1 MDAERFK
8 IDDVAKASGLTKRTI
23 RYYEEL
29 GLLPAPERTEGGTR
43 LYTQMHI
50 ERLKQ
55 LVDARDVLGFSL
67 QELVDFVA
75 IREEIIQHRDA
86 YRQAEAAEQK
96 RLKLL
101 EVGQMLEKQLEMID
115 IKLEKIAG
123 FRKEIEKLQARVA
136 HALNQQPI
144 PNEGE

>member
-1 MDAERFK
+1 MERFK

-29 GLLPAPERTEGGTR
+29 GLLPAPERTDGGTR
-43 LYTQMHI
+43 LYTQMHV
-50 ERLKQ
+50 ERLRQ

-86 YRQAEAAEQK
+86 YHQIEEAELK
-96 RLKLL
+96 RGKLL
-101 EVGQMLEKQLEMID
+101 EVGEMLDKQLAMID

-123 FRKEIEKLQARVA
+123 FRKEIEKLQVRVA
-136 HALNQQPI
+136 NGLNQLTP
-144 PNEGE
+144 EHKGV

>member
-1 MDAERFK
+1 MERFK

-29 GLLPAPERTEGGTR
+29 GLLPAPERTDGGTR

-55 LVDARDVLGFSL
+55 LIDARDVLGFSL

-75 IREEIIQHRDA
+75 IREELIQHRDA
-86 YRQAEAAEQK
+86 YRQTEEAELK
-96 RLKLL
+96 RGKLL
-101 EVGQMLEKQLEMID
+101 QVGEMLDKQLAMID
-115 IKLEKIAG
+115 IKLEKIAE
-123 FRKEIEKLQARVA
+123 FRKEIEKLQVRVA
-136 HALNQQPI
+136 NALNQPI
-144 PNEGE
+144 PIKEGE